1 MNSFTRSWMAFQ
13 DESTTMGVS
22 AVVSM
27 TSRSATPSIPRWK
40 PMPRLGIQGAWTSN
54 WNSRAPGAE
63 SKPNQRPSEA
73 RKVATVTMSASALCC
88 FGSAGGKKAAAT
100 APASGRKTTM
110 ESRFAWDT
118 ASALPRRRRSR
129 G

>member
-27 TSRSATPSIPRWK
+27 TRRSATPSRPMWK
-40 PMPRLGIQGAWTSN
+40 PIPRLGIHGRLTSN
-54 WNSRAPGAE
+54 WNSRAPGAT

-73 RKVATVTMSASALCC
+73 RKV
-88 FGSAGGKKAAAT
+88 
-100 APASGRKTTM
+100 
-110 ESRFAWDT
+110 
-118 ASALPRRRRSR
+118 R